1 MSSSEFLWCE
11 EYRPKTID
19 DCILPN
25 ELKSTFKHIVETGE
39 MHNMLLSGTS
49 SLGKTTVAKALCN
62 ELNLDYILI
71 NSSEDSGIDVLRNRI
86 RQFAS
91 SISLDGNDSHKVVIL
106 DEADYLNAQSTQPA
120 LRAFIEEFST
130 NCRFIFTCNYRNK
143 IIDPLQSRCA
153 VVEFNTTKK
162 HLAGLAAQFHKRLS
176 KILEEKKIKY
186 DERILAEFIMLH
198 APDWRRVINE
208 AQRYSSSG
216 ELSAAGLVGC
226 GIDQINGLVGFLRE
240 KNFKSMRG
248 WVAQNPDLDSS
259 IIFRK
264 LYDSANEYLEP
275 QSVPQLVLILADY
288 QYKAAFVADK
298 ELNIV
303 ACLTEI
309 MGALQWKK

>member
-1 MSSSEFLWCE
+1 MSREEFLWCE
-11 EYRPKTID
+11 EYRPRKVS
-19 DCILPN
+19 DCILPD
-25 ELKSTFKHIVETGE
+25 ELKSTFQKIVDTGE
-39 MHNMLLSGTS
+39 MHNMLLSGS
-49 SLGKTTVAKALCN
+49 SGLGKTTIAKALCN

-91 SISLDGNDSHKVVIL
+91 SISLDGQYKVVIL
-106 DEADYLNAQSTQPA
+106 DEADYLNPQSTQPA
-120 LRAFIEEFST
+120 LRAFIEEFSK
-130 NCRFIFTCNYRNK
+130 NCRFIFTCNFRNK
-143 IIDPLQSRCA
+143 IIEPLQSRCA
-153 VVEFNTTKK
+153 VIEFNTTKK
-162 HLAGLAAQFHKRLS
+162 HLASLAAQFHKRLS
-176 KILEEKKIKY
+176 NILKEKEVKY
-186 DERILAEFIMLH
+186 DERILAEFIMLY

-216 ELSAAGLVGC
+216 ELSASGLVGTSV
-226 GIDQINGLVGFLRE
+226 GQIDALVGFLRQ

-264 LYDSANEYLEP
+264 LYDGAYDYLEP
-275 QSVPQLVLILADY
+275 QSIPQLVLILADY
-288 QYKAAFVADK
+288 QHKAAFVADK

-309 MGALQWKK
+309 MGALKFK

>member
-1 MSSSEFLWCE
+1 MSKSEFLWCE

-19 DCILPN
+19 ECILPD
-25 ELKSTFKHIVETGE
+25 ELKSTFNKIVETGE

-49 SLGKTTVAKALCN
+49 GLGKTTVAKALCH

-176 KILEEKKIKY
+176 KILKEKEVLKHQ
-186 DERILAEFIMLH
+186 L
-198 APDWRRVINE
+198 IN
-208 AQRYSSSG
+208 
-216 ELSAAGLVGC
+216 
-226 GIDQINGLVGFLRE
+226 
-240 KNFKSMRG
+240 
-248 WVAQNPDLDSS
+248 
-259 IIFRK
+259 
-264 LYDSANEYLEP
+264 
-275 QSVPQLVLILADY
+275 
-288 QYKAAFVADK
+288 
-298 ELNIV
+298 
-303 ACLTEI
+303 
-309 MGALQWKK
+309 

>member
-1 MSSSEFLWCE
+1 MSKSEFLWCE

-19 DCILPN
+19 DCILPD
-25 ELKSTFKHIVETGE
+25 ELKSTFKKIVESGD

-49 SLGKTTVAKALCN
+49 GLGKTTVAKALCN

-91 SISLDGNDSHKVVIL
+91 SISLDGSDSYKVVIL
-106 DEADYLNAQSTQPA
+106 DEADYLNPQSTQPA
-120 LRAFIEEFST
+120 LRAFIEEFSK
-130 NCRFIFTCNYRNK
+130 NCRFIFTCNFRNK
-143 IIDPLQSRCA
+143 IIEPLQSRCA
-153 VVEFNTTKK
+153 VIEFNTTKK

-176 KILEEKKIKY
+176 SILNEKKVKY
-186 DERILAEFIMLH
+186 DERILAEFIMLY

-216 ELSAAGLVGC
+216 ELSASGLVGTSI
-226 GIDQINGLVGFLRE
+226 GQIDALVGFLRE

-259 IIFRK
+259 VIFRK
-264 LYDSANEYLEP
+264 LYDNAYEYLEP
-275 QSVPQLVLILADY
+275 MSIPQMVLILADY
-288 QYKAAFVADK
+288 QHKAAFVADK

-303 ACLTEI
+303 ACLTEL
-309 MGALQWKK
+309 MGSLKFK

>member
-49 SLGKTTVAKALCN
+49 GLGKTTVAKALCN